1 MITGDRSS
9 APTDCRWAVD
19 ISDSKGVKKL
29 SDIKLTKEKMH
40 TFSGH
45 EKIGTFKA
53 GEKLTE
59 FGEKQNSAN
68 EALAANVNDLIKRV
82 CALEDKQIQNEDIM
96 RKIANEL
103 ATFKKELD
111 RVRLTEKLNSGAIER
126 LDRAIKLS
134 KGDGK

>member
-1 MITGDRSS
+1 M
-9 APTDCRWAVD
+9 
-19 ISDSKGVKKL
+19 SDM
-29 SDIKLTKEKMH
+29 KLTNEKMR

-59 FGEKQNSAN
+59 FGDKQNAAN
-68 EALAANVNDLIKRV
+68 ELLALNINDLIKRV

-103 ATFKKELD
+103 AAFKKELD

-126 LDRAIKLS
+126 LDRAVKLAE
-134 KGDGK
+134 GDGK